1 MPSDL
6 VHAGV
11 SAICPH
17 AGQVLMLSGD
27 SRVLVN
33 GMPVA
38 SVGDRFPIVG
48 CPFNTGGRPQP
59 CVTVHWVAPASR
71 ILINGQPAILQSS
84 IGLCLSAEHVSQG
97 PALVAATQG
106 RVSGL

>member
-11 SAICPH
+11 SATCPH
-17 AGQVLMLSGD
+17 AGRVLMLSGAN
-27 SRVLVN
+27 RVLVN

-38 SVGDRFPIVG
+38 SAGDRFPIVG
-48 CPFNTGGRPQP
+48 CSFTTGGSPQP
-59 CVTVHWVAPASR
+59 CVNVHWVAPASR

-84 IGLCLSAEHVSQG
+84 TGLCLNAEHVSQG
-97 PALVAATQG
+97 PALVAATQR